1 MIVFNKLYC
10 QLNENT
16 NFNTEI
22 RQVFGVGSNNNL
34 YKKFGLARN
43 SHTGVIKIVD
53 ENLEFD
59 IEYYILRERFVSF
72 PLKQEI
78 KDNIRKKIIK
88 RIYEGYR
95 HQKGLPV
102 RGQRTHSNCKTVKK
116 TYNKNIVLSTGFKTA
131 NLFRKRPVKQTGKK
145 KILLKPE
152 KGKIR
157 KKK

>member
-10 QLNENT
+10 QLNEQV

-22 RQVFGVGSNNNL
+22 RQIFGIGANNNL

-43 SHTGVIKIVD
+43 AHTGIIKIAT
-53 ENLEFD
+53 ETLEFD
-59 IEYYILRERFVSF
+59 IEYYILRKRFVSF

-78 KDNIRKKIIK
+78 KDNIRKKILK

-102 RGQRTHSNCKTVKK
+102 RGQRTHSNSKTVKK
-116 TYNKNIVLSTGFKTA
+116 TFNKNIVLSTGFKTA
-131 NLFRKRPVKQTGKK
+131 DLTKKRPQKVIVKK
-145 KILLKPE
+145 KPT
-152 KGKIR
+152 KIASQ
-157 KKK
+157 KKKTKKK